1 MKDTIVAQATAP
13 GISSIAVV
21 RLSGSEAF
29 SIVDQCFEGKI
40 RISEANTHTI
50 HYGSFYYNNIL
61 LDKVTVSVFRK
72 PNSYTGEDVVEI
84 SCHGG
89 ALIPTEIINALISKG
104 ARLAEPGEFTKRA
117 FLNGKLD
124 LAQVEAVADLIHSA
138 SIKGVKTAV
147 RQLKGEFTNRL
158 KSLSKQLLDIAS
170 LLELELDFA
179 DEDIELVDTSLI
191 ENNIKYAKE
200 FCESLQASFR
210 ASEILRSGYYIAI
223 AGYPN
228 AGKSTLFN
236 TLLHRK
242 RAIVSETPGTTRD
255 YIEEP
260 LILGDITVK
269 LIDTAGI
276 RETEDMI
283 EIEGIK
289 FAESVLEQSDMAL
302 IINDATRSFD
312 YSDKLLK
319 ALKSKYPQL
328 KTILIQNKIDL
339 VDQSPE
345 LLIERSSEEVIYISA
360 KKKLGIENLINTI
373 KKEALSSSERVIDIL
388 VNQRQAILLK
398 EASEY
403 LENALQSIIEKK
415 GNEIVAIDIR
425 KSAEKLGELTGERW
439 SEEVLNNIFAKFCI
453 GK

>member
-1 MKDTIVAQATAP
+1 MKDTIVALATAP

-29 SIVDQCFEGKI
+29 AIADKCFSGKLP
-40 RISEANTHTI
+40 ISEAQSHTI
-50 HYGSFYYNNIL
+50 HYGSFFNNDVL
-61 LDKVTVSVFRK
+61 LDKVTVSVFRR

-89 ALIPTEIINALISKG
+89 GIVATEIINALIFKG

-138 SIKGVKTAV
+138 SVKGAKTAV
-147 RQLKGEFTNRL
+147 RQLKGEFTTRL
-158 KSLSKQLLDIAS
+158 NSFRKQLLDIAS

-179 DEDIELVDTSLI
+179 EEDIDLTDTQVVAQLI
-191 ENNIKYAKE
+191 SSAIE
-200 FCESLQASFR
+200 FCNDLHSSYR

-236 TLLHRK
+236 TLLQRK
-242 RAIVSETPGTTRD
+242 RAIVSEAPGTTRD

-260 LILGDITVK
+260 LILGEITVK

-276 RETEDMI
+276 RESEDTI

-289 FAESVLEQSDMAL
+289 FAESILEQSDMAL
-302 IINDATRSFD
+302 ILNDASKSLE
-312 YSDKLLK
+312 YSDSLIN
-319 ALKSKYPQL
+319 ALREKYPKL
-328 KTILIQNKIDL
+328 KILLVQNKIDL
-339 VDQSPE
+339 ISENYDE
-345 LLIERSSEEVIYISA
+345 LIEKSNAETIYISA
-360 KKKLGIENLINTI
+360 KKKLGIDKLKDAI
-373 KKEALSSSERVIDIL
+373 KNEAIASSERVSDVL

-398 EASEY
+398 EASDY
-403 LENALQSIIEKK
+403 LASALISLQENK

-425 KSAEKLGELTGERW
+425 KSAEKLGEITGERW
-439 SEEVLNNIFAKFCI
+439 SEDVLNNIFSKFCI